1 MAKSGHEPSRVTRN
15 PKTLVVDKVTEAAES
30 TKRDAKEL
38 EDYLTA
44 LSPFNKRWTVERTL
58 SSGSY
63 GVVFLCRDFIHG
75 YKGVVKV
82 ARHGSGHET
91 ASWEAYIMKRLTDVK
106 KKLNIVELLDQGVL
120 VDHHNNQLDFM
131 VLEFCEIPVKKYLGS
146 KVYGPGRKALVCQV
160 LLGAL
165 KGICELHQHG
175 LLHRDLKPDNMGIKS
190 LKEPVTL
197 LYDLGMTRMFT
208 DSHGALRP
216 PRTVVSFKGTVE
228 WASGHAVKG
237 REQTRWDD
245 LVAWMYIAVE
255 LFDPDLTS
263 ETPYP
268 WDANIR
274 NTKAIRYLK
283 STYAPANLLLKHSPR
298 QFYSIHT
305 YLMCAN
311 RLMVPNYAFIA
322 NKVAEAMNE
331 CKMEASRQ
339 TTPSPST
346 NVKAGQQQTSAPVD
360 TNKPA
365 VQTPAVIDIKPPAG
379 KSVVTVA
386 TSKAPAVS
394 GVKTTT
400 GTAVT
405 TMGGKSVAGS
415 GATTMGGK
423 SVAGSGATTMGGKS
437 VAGPGVSTM
446 GGKTVVSTMGSK
458 TAVDDDDL
466 STSSSSAA
474 SSAEGSSSTGGSS
487 MSRTSSSSDSH

>member
-1 MAKSGHEPSRVTRN
+1 MPEPSRVTRN

-44 LSPFNKRWTVERTL
+44 LSPFNRRWKVDRTL

-63 GVVFLCRDFIHG
+63 GVVFLCKDIVLG

-91 ASWEAYIMKRLTDVK
+91 ASWEAFVMKRLTDDA

-120 VDHHNNQLDFM
+120 VDQHNNRLDFM

-146 KVYGPGRKALVCQV
+146 
-160 LLGAL
+160 
-165 KGICELHQHG
+165 GICELHEHG

-190 LKEPVTL
+190 LKEPVTM

-208 DSHGALRP
+208 DSNGALRP

-283 STYAPANLLLKHSPR
+283 STYAPANLLLKHSPL

-311 RLMVPNYAFIA
+311 RLLVPNYAFIA

-331 CKMEASRQ
+331 FKTEESRK
-339 TTPSPST
+339 TTTSPST
-346 NVKAGQQQTSAPVD
+346 NVKAGQQISAPMD
-360 TNKPA
+360 SKKPA
-365 VQTPAVIDIKPPAG
+365 AGQTPAVIDTKTAAG
-379 KSVVTVA
+379 QNVVTAA
-386 TSKAPAVS
+386 TSKAPAAL
-394 GVKTTT
+394 GFKTTT
-400 GTAVT
+400 GTGVT
-405 TMGGKSVAGS
+405 TMGGKTTTG
-415 GATTMGGK
+415 TTMGGK
-423 SVAGSGATTMGGKS
+423 TAAMGGKS
-437 VAGPGVSTM
+437 IAMGGKTTTGTTM
-446 GGKTVVSTMGSK
+446 GGKTVAGSGVTTMGGK
-458 TAVDDDDL
+458 TAADEDDP

-474 SSAEGSSSTGGSS
+474 SSEGSSSTGSGVSL
-487 MSRTSSSSDSH
+487 TSSSSDDSH